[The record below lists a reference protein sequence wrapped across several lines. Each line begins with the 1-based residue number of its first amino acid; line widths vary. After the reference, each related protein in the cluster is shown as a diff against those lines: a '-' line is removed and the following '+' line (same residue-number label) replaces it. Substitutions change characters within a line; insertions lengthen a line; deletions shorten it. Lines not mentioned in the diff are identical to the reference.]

1 MYESFSIDEI
11 GPPSLVEL
19 EGDQSFIEQEMK
31 LKHDPASDYT
41 KRREYISS
49 IYDNAKKEMDIPKVG
64 KFETEFL
71 KF

>member
-1 MYESFSIDEI
+1 MRASIKPYWNETL
-11 GPPSLVEL
+11 PCVSKRPLTKAQPL
-19 EGDQSFIEQEMK
+19 